1 MREAVIVSAVRTPVG
16 KFRGSFATVPA
27 YKLGAAAVREAV
39 KRAKIDP
46 AEIDAVIF
54 GNLMNNEINNM
65 ARMVALEAGLPYTVP
80 GIQVDRQCAAG
91 LNAIAYA
98 AILVEAGYGDVFVAG
113 GVESDSTRVYLMEKP
128 TTAYQG
134 APPKWAVTQVAPG
147 DLNVPMGVTAE
158 NLAVKYSLSREE
170 CDEFALRSHR
180 LASEAWDLGY
190 FDEQVVPIEAPAG
203 KGKTVLISRDETV
216 RPETTMEALGRLR
229 PSFKKDG
236 IVTAGNSSPLCDG
249 AGAVVI
255 MEKEKAKALG
265 LEILGKFKGYAAA
278 GVDPNYMGTGPI
290 AATEKLFA
298 KTGMTMEDIDLIE
311 MNEAFASQSLACAR
325 ELNMDMDKL
334 NVNGGAIAL
343 GHPMGG
349 TGAILITKMVY
360 ELKRRNLH
368 TGLLSFCVGGGQG
381 VSVIIERE

>member
-16 KFRGSFATVPA
+16 KFRGSFSTVPA
-27 YKLGAAAVREAV
+27 YKLGAAVVREAV

-46 AEIDAVIF
+46 SEIDDVIY

-80 GIQVDRQCAAG
+80 GISVDRQCSAG

-98 AILVEAGYGDVFVAG
+98 SILIEAGYGDVFVAG
-113 GVESDSTRVYLMEKP
+113 GVESDSTRTYLMERP
-128 TTAYQG
+128 TSAYQLN
-134 APPKWAVTQVAPG
+134 PPKWAVTQVAPG
-147 DLNVPMGVTAE
+147 DLNVPMGITAE
-158 NLAVKYSLSREE
+158 NLGERYHLNRTE
-170 CDEFALRSHR
+170 CDEFALRSHQ
-180 LASEAWDLGY
+180 LASKAWELGY
-190 FDEQVVPIEAPAG
+190 FNEQVLPIEAPIG
-203 KGKTVLISRDETV
+203 KGKTIVVSKDETV
-216 RPETTMEALGRLR
+216 RSDTSMEVLGKLK
-229 PSFKKDG
+229 PSFKPDG

-255 MEKEKAKALG
+255 MEKEKANALG
-265 LEILGKFKGYAAA
+265 LEIMAKFVSYAAV
-278 GVDPNYMGTGPI
+278 GVDPLYMGTGPI
-290 AATEKLFA
+290 VATKKLFA
-298 KTGMTMEDIDLIE
+298 KTGMTMKDIDLIE
-311 MNEAFASQSLACAR
+311 MNEAFATQSLACIR
-325 ELNMDMDKL
+325 ELNMDMEKL

-349 TGAILITKMVY
+349 TGAILVTKMVY

-381 VSVIIERE
+381 VSVVIERE